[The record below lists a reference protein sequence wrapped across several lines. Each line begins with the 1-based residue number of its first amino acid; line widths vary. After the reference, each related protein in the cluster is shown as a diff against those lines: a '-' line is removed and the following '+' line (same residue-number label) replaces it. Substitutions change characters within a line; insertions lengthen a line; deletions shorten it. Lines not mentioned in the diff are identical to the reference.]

1 MKFVLQLKPED
12 CSPLG
17 QLILQYMEDHE
28 LSMNKLAKQAG
39 ITQPG
44 LRAACLKGT
53 NPTEITLRKLS
64 SVIDVHYVQIY
75 LLAYEDRIQA
85 GIPNEKTDTI
95 TYIRQAFVDIFKAL
109 SDGVS
114 SLPEEI
120 RPSDSHLVDTTLKT
134 IKSLKV

>member
-17 QLILQYMEDHE
+17 QLILQYMEDRE

-44 LRAACLKGT
+44 LRATCLKGT
-53 NPTEITLRKLS
+53 NPTESTLRKLS
-64 SVIDVHYVQIY
+64 SVIGVNYVQLY

-85 GIPNEKTDTI
+85 GISNEKTDTI

-114 SLPEEI
+114 SLPEDM
-120 RPSDSHLVDTTLKT
+120 RPSDSNLVDTTLKT